1 MVSALQLSKTGKEMS
16 LTGPAQ
22 AILDRD
28 GTEIFWAVPPKF
40 RDGTASNLVLMGR
53 NLGTARAVPAVPLAP
68 GLLGKAGKGNAFTY
82 LSVRHQF

>member
-1 MVSALQLSKTGKEMS
+1 MTHTS
-16 LTGPAQ
+16 LHVIGPEQ

-53 NLGTARAVPAVPLAP
+53 NLGTARAVPAVPPTP
-68 GLLGKAGKGNAFTY
+68 GLFWDGILFEDALLGGRKPRVGHMVC
-82 LSVRHQF
+82 S

>member
-1 MVSALQLSKTGKEMS
+1 MA
-16 LTGPAQ
+16 GPAQ

-53 NLGTARAVPAVPLAP
+53 NLGTARAVPAVPPAP
-68 GLLGKAGKGNAFTY
+68 GLTY
-82 LSVRHQF
+82 EAL